1 MPDDTEQTNEKNRK
15 ANLIELSD
23 ITNGPDFSKDSKQM
37 DDPANSAKATHK
49 QAQSKP
55 TEYVITKVQAQ
66 KAKNRFNI
74 YINDEYAF
82 PVDDNLLVQHRL
94 IKGKTLTEDEIE
106 ELREKGE
113 LSKGYQAALHF
124 LNFKMRTEKEI
135 RDYLIDKDYQ
145 SLEPIIQKLKD
156 NRLINDEEYA
166 KSFVRT
172 YSTLKLEGP
181 KKMERALA
189 VKGLTKEEIMT
200 GMDEYAYDLQVENAR
215 QLAEKVLNRQ
225 RNKSSKEMIQK
236 VREQLMTKGFE
247 SDVIQLVL
255 DELDTDQTDD
265 EEYVALRNQGDKA
278 WTRYARKHKG
288 YDLKSRTKS
297 YLYSKGYPRE
307 LIDQFIQ
314 EKEDEM

>member
-1 MPDDTEQTNEKNRK
+1 MPEDKDTKDKQHRK
-15 ANLIELSD
+15 SNLIELSD
-23 ITNGPDFSKDSKQM
+23 ITNGQSNTNADKFSEETALSGK
-37 DDPANSAKATHK
+37 PADNK
-49 QAQSKP
+49 QSKP

-82 PVDDNLLVQHRL
+82 PVDDNLLVQNRL
-94 IKGKTLTEDEIE
+94 IKGKTLTEAEIE

-135 RDYLIDKDYQ
+135 RDYLADKDYQ
-145 SLEPIIQKLKD
+145 SLEPIIQKLKE
-156 NRLINDEEYA
+156 NRLINDTEYA
-166 KSFVRT
+166 KSYVRT

-181 KKMERALA
+181 KKIERALSA
-189 VKGLTKEEIMT
+189 KGLTKEEILT
-200 GMDEYAYDLQVENAR
+200 GLDEYAYDLQTENAKE
-215 QLAEKVLNRQ
+215 LAEKVLKRQ
-225 RNKSSKEMIQK
+225 RNKSSREMMQK
-236 VREQLMTKGFE
+236 VREQLMNKGFE
-247 SDVIQLVL
+247 SEVIQLAIE
-255 DELDTDQTDD
+255 ELDNDQSDD
-265 EEYVALRNQGDKA
+265 EEYEALKKQGEKA

-288 YDLKSRTKS
+288 YDLISRTKA